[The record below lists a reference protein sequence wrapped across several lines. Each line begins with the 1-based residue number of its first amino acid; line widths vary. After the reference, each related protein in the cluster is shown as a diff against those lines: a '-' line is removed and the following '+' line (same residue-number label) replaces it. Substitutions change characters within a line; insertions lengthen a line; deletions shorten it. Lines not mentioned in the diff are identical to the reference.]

1 MNNLCALVIV
11 SAFVTTSCSYQSS
24 SQLFMPTA
32 PDAVTGVAGTT
43 APPSSSTVT
52 NPAGS
57 AFGGTWA
64 SSTIA
69 GLPIGNCSNVKWVI
83 TEQSGSAVSGNVTAT
98 CAGGSTVAA
107 TLTGQMKSATVM
119 ALTANGTMTAM
130 GIPCPF
136 SLEGTGTRQADDSM
150 KLQYDGKYCLGAV
163 SGTEV
168 LRRFP
173 AP

>member
-1 MNNLCALVIV
+1 MSNLYVLVIV
-11 SAFVTTSCSYQSS
+11 LAFVTTSCSYQNS

-32 PDAVTGVAGTT
+32 PETVAGVAGTT
-43 APPSSSTVT
+43 APPSSSTA
-52 NPAGS
+52 PGPSGS

-69 GLPIGNCSNVKWVI
+69 GLPIGNCSNVKWII
-83 TEQSGSAVSGNVTAT
+83 TEQSGSAVAGNVTAT

-107 TLTGQMKSATVM
+107 TLTGQMKSATVI
-119 ALTANGTMTAM
+119 ALTANGTITAM

-136 SLEGTGTRQADDSM
+136 NLEGTGTRQADDSM
-150 KLQYDGKYCLGAV
+150 QLQYGGKYCLGSL

-173 AP
+173 

>member
-1 MNNLCALVIV
+1 MNNLYVLVIV
-11 SAFVTTSCSYQSS
+11 LAFATTSCSYQNSS
-24 SQLFMPTA
+24 KLFMPTA
-32 PDAVTGVAGTT
+32 PESVSGVAGTT
-43 APPSSSTVT
+43 APPSSSTTT

-83 TEQSGSAVSGNVTAT
+83 TDQSSSAVAGNVTAT

-119 ALTANGTMTAM
+119 ALTANGTITAV
-130 GIPCPF
+130 GVSCPF
-136 SLEGTGTRQADDSM
+136 NLEGTGTRQADDSM
-150 KLQYDGKYCLGAV
+150 KLQYDGKYCLGPI